1 MLIQRAN
8 EHDAPEMI
16 DRRRCL
22 LLLLQPI
29 EHRRAV
35 RDLWTAATADDAQH
49 RARDRIFVLKRQKRE
64 CGERWNQM
72 ERRRQ
77 PGRLDPPAASLRIR
91 EKQLVVITNL
101 VRNAGPAKKVFQIRT
116 AAECHMLAI
125 VDVFTRGKTIRRRT
139 ATKPWI
145 FLQE

>member
-1 MLIQRAN
+1 
-8 EHDAPEMI
+8 
-16 DRRRCL
+16 
-22 LLLLQPI
+22 
-29 EHRRAV
+29 
-35 RDLWTAATADDAQH
+35 
-49 RARDRIFVLKRQKRE
+49 
-64 CGERWNQM
+64 M

-125 VDVFTRGKTIRRRT
+125 VDVFTRGKTIRRRA